1 MAPSNPASDPAHRYS
16 ELELAYTE
24 DRWADVLADGQT
36 LIDNLQSSRDPRQAG
51 LRSRAQLL
59 LGHAQLY
66 GLGNPAAARPYYEA
80 VLRGASEPELR
91 QIAEA
96 ALPYCQRSEPA
107 EPATSQGIGVADS
120 AGATTITE
128 APTNMVPVGDAAIE
142 DPEESAPAALAN
154 PFQAEASAGLAPED
168 ASVASLAATAAA
180 AIDTSPKDK
189 GRLDATPNLAA
200 DQDLEASSWQPGSPS
215 LDGDDRTVDPFEMAL
230 AAVVSQTG
238 TPRVNAESRDDAA
251 PWLADQARLKEEMAT
266 ISQRRRGT
274 SIGAELGLGSGGL
287 DLESVELVEEPEQ
300 LAVAQADPSRAE
312 EITVE
317 VAESTT
323 ELDLSQEDP
332 ELVAGLLRVVLRS

>member
-1 MAPSNPASDPAHRYS
+1 
-16 ELELAYTE
+16 
-24 DRWADVLADGQT
+24 
-36 LIDNLQSSRDPRQAG
+36 
-51 LRSRAQLL
+51 
-59 LGHAQLY
+59 
-66 GLGNPAAARPYYEA
+66 
-80 VLRGASEPELR
+80 
-91 QIAEA
+91 
-96 ALPYCQRSEPA
+96 
-107 EPATSQGIGVADS
+107 
-120 AGATTITE
+120 
-128 APTNMVPVGDAAIE
+128 
-142 DPEESAPAALAN
+142 
-154 PFQAEASAGLAPED
+154 
-168 ASVASLAATAAA
+168 
-180 AIDTSPKDK
+180 
-189 GRLDATPNLAA
+189 
-200 DQDLEASSWQPGSPS
+200 
-215 LDGDDRTVDPFEMAL
+215 MAL